1 MKKNCYIKDNTV
13 ITIEPEF
20 IDIFPNVPIQER
32 YSKEFLDNCV
42 AVDEDVEVQTGMI
55 YEDGIFKFPPEPEPE
70 EPIIIDDD
78 EIDEEKIVMAE
89 AIIDLENRLSE
100 LEGGK

>member
-1 MKKNCYIKDNTV
+1 MKKYCYIKDNIV

-20 IDIFPNVPIQER
+20 IDIFPDIPIEER
-32 YSKEFLDNCV
+32 YSKEFLENCI

-55 YEDGIFKFPPEPEPE
+55 YEDDIFEFPPEPELE
-70 EPIIIDDD
+70 EPIIIDD